1 MNVLGVIPARY
12 ASSRFPG
19 KPLIDLDGK
28 TMLQRVY
35 EQCMLSKS
43 LTKILIAT
51 DDQRI
56 YDHAKSINA
65 NVCMTSDM
73 HPSGTDRCAE
83 AAMLSDFDAD
93 VIVNIQGDEP
103 LIQPEQIDLL
113 VDCFKDPKTDIASLV
128 KKIEHVDAL
137 HNPNTPKVVM
147 NDQGFAMYF
156 SREAIPHIRSVE
168 KNEWLQHHTYY
179 QHIGIYAY
187 KKSILQ
193 SITKLPISSLEK
205 AEALE
210 QLRWLQHGHQ
220 IKLAIT
226 PFESIAIDNPS
237 DVERVLNMLKQKK

>member
-12 ASSRFPG
+12 ASTRFPG

-43 LTKILIAT
+43 LTNILIAT

-65 NVCMTSDM
+65 NVCMTSDT

-128 KKIEHVDAL
+128 KKIELVDAL

-226 PFESIAIDNPS
+226 PFESIAIDSPS